1 MPRTRRL
8 TALATVLAATS
19 VLASACT
26 GQSGSAA
33 SDDPMADVTLN
44 FWHGWSAPGEVKA
57 IEENIARFQAA
68 HPHIKVKVTGN
79 MTDDKINQALRAG
92 GDKAPDVV
100 SSFTT
105 DSVGKFCNSGA
116 FTDLNPFLAKSGI
129 DKAKVF
135 PKTLLDYTQFNGNQ
149 CTLPL
154 LHDAYG
160 LVYNLDAFKEAGI
173 TEPPKTWSQFAE
185 VAQKLTKVSGDSYE
199 RVGIMPTFHGY
210 ETTPMRLAAQWSPT
224 YFGADGKANLAKDPA
239 FARMLTAQKDLVA
252 KLGGYEKL
260 EKFRATFGDE
270 WSAEHPFHQGKVA
283 MQIDGEWRPGMA
295 KEAGVTFGIGT
306 APIPVPDDQ
315 VADYGKGYLSGT
327 IMGIAQGSK
336 KQNAAW
342 ELVKY
347 MTTDTEAV
355 VAFANAIHNVPS
367 TVAALESPKLEVTP
381 EFKTF
386 LDIARHPRS
395 NTTPAQPDGGTY
407 QLTFTDFAYAVEK
420 GEVADIPAGLAKT
433 DQQIDTD
440 IAKAKAVKVSW

>member
-1 MPRTRRL
+1 MPRTGRPI
-8 TALATVLAATS
+8 TATVLLAAIS
-19 VLASACT
+19 LLAGACT
-26 GQSGSAA
+26 GQGGATA
-33 SDDPMADVTLN
+33 SDDPKARVTLN

-57 IEENIARFQAA
+57 IEENIARFTKA
-68 HPHIKVKVTGN
+68 HPNIKVEVTGN

-105 DSVGKFCNSGA
+105 DSVGKFCNSRA
-116 FTDLNPFLAKSGI
+116 FADLNPFLAKSGI

-135 PKTLLDYTQFNGNQ
+135 PKTLLEYTQFNGNQ

-154 LHDAYG
+154 LNDAYG
-160 LVYNLDAFKEAGI
+160 LVYNKTAFADAGI
-173 TEPPKTWSQFAE
+173 TEPPKTWSQFTE
-185 VAQKLTKVSGDSYE
+185 VAVKLTKPKGDSYE
-199 RVGIMPTFHGY
+199 QVGLMPTFHGY

-224 YFGADGKANLAKDPA
+224 YFGADGKSNLAKDPA
-239 FARMLTAQKDLVA
+239 FAQMLTAQKDLVA

-260 EKFRATFGDE
+260 ERFRNTFGDE
-270 WSAEHPFHQGKVA
+270 WSAEHPFHTGQVA
-283 MQIDGEWRPGMA
+283 MQVDGEWRASMA
-295 KEAGVTFGIGT
+295 REAGVKFEVGT
-306 APIPVPDDQ
+306 APMPVPDDRLD
-315 VADYGKGYLSGT
+315 DYGKGYLSGT
-327 IMGIAQGSK
+327 IMGIAGGSK

-367 TVAALESPKLEVTP
+367 TLAALDSPDLRVTP

-386 LDIARHPRS
+386 IDIARHPKS
-395 NTTPAQPDGGTY
+395 NTTPAQADGGTY
-407 QLTFTDFAYAVEK
+407 QLTLQDFAYAVEK
-420 GEVADIPAGLAKT
+420 GDVADIPAGLAKT

-440 IAKAKAVKVSW
+440 IAKAE

>member
-1 MPRTRRL
+1 MPRNSRL
-8 TALATVLAATS
+8 TAAATAVAAIS

-26 GQSGSAA
+26 GQSGNAA
-33 SDDPMADVTLN
+33 ADDPDKEVTLN
-44 FWHGWSAPGEVKA
+44 FWHGWSAPSEAKA
-57 IEENIARFQAA
+57 IEENIARFEKA
-68 HPHIKVKVTGN
+68 HPNIKVKVTGN

-116 FTDLNPFLAKSGI
+116 FADLNPFLRKSGV
-129 DKAKVF
+129 DKAQVF
-135 PKTLLDYTQFNGNQ
+135 PKTLLEYTQFNGNQ

-154 LHDAYG
+154 LNDAYG
-160 LVYNLDAFKEAGI
+160 LVYNKDAFKAAGI
-173 TEPPKTWSQFAE
+173 TEPPKTWSQFTE
-185 VAQKLTKVSGDSYE
+185 VAQKLTKSSGDSYDQL
-199 RVGIMPTFHGY
+199 GIMPTYHGY
-210 ETTPMRLAAQWSPT
+210 ETTPMRLAAQWSPK
-224 YFGADGKANLAKDPA
+224 YFGADGKASLAKDPG
-239 FARMLTAQKDLVA
+239 FASMLNAQKDLVA

-260 EKFRATFGDE
+260 EKFRSTFGDE
-270 WSAEHPFHQGKVA
+270 WSAEHPFHKGQVA
-283 MQIDGEWRPGMA
+283 MQIDGEWRAAMA
-295 KEAGVTFGIGT
+295 KEAGVAFEIGT
-306 APIPVPDDQ
+306 APLPVPDDQ

-327 IMGIAQGSK
+327 IMGIASGSK
-336 KQNAAW
+336 KQNASW

-367 TVAALESPKLEVTP
+367 TLAALESPNLQVTP

-395 NTTPAQPDGGTY
+395 NTTPAQADGGTY
-407 QLTFTDFAYAVEK
+407 QLTFQDLAYAVEK
-420 GEVADIPAGLAKT
+420 GDVADIPAGLAKT

-440 IAKAKAVKVSW
+440 IAKAK